1 MILRSSLGT
10 RGSVHVDAQVLQLG
24 VLPEGCLMYSHVGR
38 ASPVIQQ
45 GQLRTSG
52 QQAPPPLPPVRLPE
66 LCVHPH
72 TVTESRPC
80 ADVWQ
85 VGMLACLTRGWW
97 TCPCGPHG
105 TLLPIPILPVLV
117 RLPFPFAICP
127 APPCPALLA
136 CMQGTPSGALGVASP
151 CCCSSWQGPRSMCGA
166 LGPQAASAWTD
177 QARLPT

>member
-1 MILRSSLGT
+1 VSDVQPRGPCFPCNSARPAAHLRPTGT
-10 RGSVHVDAQVLQLG
+10 PTSAT
-24 VLPEGCLMYSHVGR
+24 R
-38 ASPVIQQ
+38 ALTRV
-45 GQLRTSG
+45 
-52 QQAPPPLPPVRLPE
+52 VF
-66 LCVHPH
+66 HPH
-72 TVTESRPC
+72 TVTESQPC